1 MANSTT
7 SKLRVAIIGAGPAG
21 LGAAIEFAKLP
32 FVDLRIYE
40 QARELREVGT
50 GISLQRNTWRLLDVF
65 GVLENINPSDFFR
78 SADGHSVQHRNGRT
92 GDLLLSNGQKD
103 TPPRH
108 KHARALRTVL
118 QRGLLDGVDA
128 SLLRLSSRLIEIIE
142 LPNGALS
149 LRFEDGRTDEV
160 DLLVGADG
168 VRSVVR
174 SFAFPDHHIGYTG
187 RAAYRALVDA
197 DKILR
202 IPNFPDAVTFWH
214 GPKDWVYTCN
224 LNNNIYEVTTM
235 AEVSGE
241 IAKVSW
247 GEDATLEEFRKPYRE
262 FAPIVQAV
270 LDEVKEVK
278 RFALFAGP
286 RLSTV
291 ISRGSIALIGD
302 ASHPLSGAF
311 GAGAGFAL
319 EDVFVLTQSV
329 KWAYERDLPVGQGLQ
344 LFDNVRSPHYEQL
357 YGILDEFAKSD
368 ATIGVPITFDDAVAR
383 TVSDK
388 WSEDHHWLY
397 HYDEVWKE
405 AYKAEDAR
413 IQQEDSKK
421 SESLVYQ
428 AQNMSSHLQRIRLH
442 PWYSVAIV
450 AWTAFCHPGMFGAL
464 NGLGAAG
471 EETASLSNVVNA
483 VTFGALTVGGFFTGI
498 ICNKIGTRWTLA
510 LGTLGYAPYA
520 DPSVQERGRA
530 VATKFTLQNFA
541 SSLGGMISLGLN
553 IRQSQAGRVS
563 DSTFF
568 VFISIMALGLP
579 AAVTIPR
586 PNQVIRGDGS
596 RVSAHRFQSWKE
608 ELAGLRRTLGL
619 KSFHI
624 LFPFLIYWQWDL
636 SYMWSWNAQYHSVRA
651 RALLS
656 TLFYLVGPTFIGP
669 IQGYLLDNAKWSRK
683 TRARV
688 AVVSFTILT
697 LLTWIYGLVVQYQY
711 DKQTTI
717 IDIKDPVFIKSCLLF
732 ILYGLIENSA
742 MVTGYWI
749 IGSLG
754 LDPGSVAT
762 FVGLAVPGLLYT
774 GFKLVTEDAVI
785 DAATTQVDWI
795 DTAETNEAISSREK
809 GNVHSVTE
817 ASLSTE

>member
-1 MANSTT
+1 MANSNTT
-7 SKLRVAIIGAGPAG
+7 SKLRVVIIGAGPAG

-32 FVDLRIYE
+32 FVDLKIYE

-50 GISLQRNTWRLLDVF
+50 GISLQRNTWRLLDAF
-65 GVLENINPSDFFR
+65 GVLENIDPSDFFR

-92 GDLLLSNGQKD
+92 GELLLSNGQKD

-128 SLLRLSSRLIEIIE
+128 SLLRLSSRLVEILE
-142 LPNGALS
+142 LPSGTLS
-149 LRFEDGRTDEV
+149 LRFEDGHTDEA

-174 SFAFPDHHIGYTG
+174 SFAFPDHRIGYTG
-187 RAAYRALVDA
+187 RTAYRALVDA

-247 GEDATLEEFRKPYRE
+247 GEDATLEELRKPYKE

-329 KWAYERDLPVGQGLQ
+329 KWAYERGLPVGQGLQ
-344 LFDNVRSPHYEQL
+344 LFDNIRSPHYKQL
-357 YGILDEFAKSD
+357 YGILDDFAKSD
-368 ATIGVPITFDDAVAR
+368 AAIGVPVPFDDAVAR

-397 HYDEVWKE
+397 HYDVQEVWKE

-413 IQQEDSKK
+413 
-421 SESLVYQ
+421 
-428 AQNMSSHLQRIRLH
+428 AQ
-442 PWYSVAIV
+442 
-450 AWTAFCHPGMFGAL
+450 
-464 NGLGAAG
+464 
-471 EETASLSNVVNA
+471 
-483 VTFGALTVGGFFTGI
+483 
-498 ICNKIGTRWTLA
+498 
-510 LGTLGYAPYA
+510 
-520 DPSVQERGRA
+520 
-530 VATKFTLQNFA
+530 
-541 SSLGGMISLGLN
+541 
-553 IRQSQAGRVS
+553 
-563 DSTFF
+563 
-568 VFISIMALGLP
+568 
-579 AAVTIPR
+579 
-586 PNQVIRGDGS
+586 
-596 RVSAHRFQSWKE
+596 
-608 ELAGLRRTLGL
+608 
-619 KSFHI
+619 
-624 LFPFLIYWQWDL
+624 
-636 SYMWSWNAQYHSVRA
+636 
-651 RALLS
+651 
-656 TLFYLVGPTFIGP
+656 
-669 IQGYLLDNAKWSRK
+669 DNAK
-683 TRARV
+683 
-688 AVVSFTILT
+688 
-697 LLTWIYGLVVQYQY
+697 
-711 DKQTTI
+711 
-717 IDIKDPVFIKSCLLF
+717 
-732 ILYGLIENSA
+732 
-742 MVTGYWI
+742 
-749 IGSLG
+749 
-754 LDPGSVAT
+754 
-762 FVGLAVPGLLYT
+762 
-774 GFKLVTEDAVI
+774 KL
-785 DAATTQVDWI
+785 
-795 DTAETNEAISSREK
+795 SSR
-809 GNVHSVTE
+809 
-817 ASLSTE
+817 L